1 MDFKQIEA
9 FVNVVRY
16 KSFSK
21 AADASFLTQPT
32 ISTHVGTLEK
42 ELGVK
47 LIDRHGKEALPTMQG
62 TILFQYATQ
71 LLNIREK
78 ALFSLDSFTNE
89 IDGMLEIQASAI
101 SGEYLLPALVSGFKE
116 KYPAVRFA
124 LEQSESNRV
133 EENILGQKG
142 EIGFTG
148 RKGTANLHYEKL
160 MADPMV
166 LITPKNEKFD
176 ALAGQEL
183 SVADFIDE
191 PFVWRT
197 QNTAARRELEEK
209 LNQLG
214 YNPKQLNIVA
224 TVNSAEGVKQA
235 VGKGLGVS
243 ILSKLTVEK
252 REEARDYHVFP
263 IKDLAMG
270 EEYYLVWN
278 KNTALSPTA
287 ETFKKYVAETFQ
299 S

>member
-62 TILFQYATQ
+62 TILFQYAIQ
-71 LLNIREK
+71 MLNIREK

-89 IDGMLEIQASAI
+89 IDGMLEIQTSAI
-101 SGEYLLPALVSGFKE
+101 SGEYLVPSLLSGFRE
-116 KYPAVRFA
+116 KYPAVRFT
-124 LEQSESNRV
+124 LEQSENNKV

-148 RKGTANLHYEKL
+148 HKGTANLNYEKL

-166 LITPKNEKFD
+166 LITPKNEKFSRI
-176 ALAGQEL
+176 AGTEIAV
-183 SVADFIDE
+183 SDFIDE

-197 QNTAARRELEEK
+197 QNTAVKKEFEEK
-209 LNQLG
+209 LSRMG
-214 YNPKQLNIVA
+214 YNPRQINVVA
-224 TVNSAEGVKQA
+224 TSNSAEAVKQA

-243 ILSKLTVEK
+243 IMSKCTVDK
-252 REEARDYHVFP
+252 KEEVRDYYAFP
-263 IKDLAMG
+263 IKDIELD
-270 EEYYLVWN
+270 EEFFLVWN

-287 ETFKKYVAETFQ
+287 ETFKKFVAEAFRA
-299 S
+299 